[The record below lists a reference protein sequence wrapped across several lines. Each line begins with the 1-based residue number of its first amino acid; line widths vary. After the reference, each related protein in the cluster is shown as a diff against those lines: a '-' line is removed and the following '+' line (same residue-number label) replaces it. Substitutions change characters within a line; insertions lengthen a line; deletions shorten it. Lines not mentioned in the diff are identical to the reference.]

1 MTLNATM
8 KKNLPSPK
16 KLKQTTKQRNGAIIE
31 RTNKH
36 THKTPPCKQTNKKRY
51 IRFKSQYKLTKN

>member
-8 KKNLPSPK
+8 KKK
-16 KLKQTTKQRNGAIIE
+16 IYRHQKQLKQSTKQRNEAIIE

-36 THKTPPCKQTNKKRY
+36 TQKTACKQR
-51 IRFKSQYKLTKN
+51 TKNDTLDSNHNIN